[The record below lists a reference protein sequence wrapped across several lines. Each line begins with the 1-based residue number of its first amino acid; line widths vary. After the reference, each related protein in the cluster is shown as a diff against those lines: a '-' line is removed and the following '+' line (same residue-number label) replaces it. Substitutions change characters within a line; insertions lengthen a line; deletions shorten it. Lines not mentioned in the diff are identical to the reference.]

1 MLFKNSKKISLL
13 IVLIFL
19 TLFGCSRSGPQLA
32 KDPDRGAKFDV
43 EVISPKNTGKNLRD
57 SASKFSEEQTALSKL
72 SEEERSSQK
81 RRSNLYGSKNNEGV
95 KASGGPLKVV
105 DLNLEI
111 KNLETIPITLKMDEI
126 NIRAAL
132 KLFAS
137 LVNRNI
143 IIGEEVD
150 GTISLD
156 FDNVKWGSAVYAVLD
171 MKNLVMEAD
180 YSSKLLRVHTKE
192 KYVQLEKDKIDTT
205 KIRHKNF
212 SSLNDGSDV
221 SIDLSDPNN
230 ASQKN
235 SAVFKIYY
243 QTSKDMAAK
252 IKELISK
259 DDPDGEPKIVEDD
272 KNNQIVV
279 NATERQLSK
288 IESILDTFDV
298 KKKQILIEAYIVNAK
313 DTFERKLGA
322 RVGANYVNPSTG
334 SSGNTTEQISGI
346 AGSAAG
352 TTDTSGAGLSA
363 SGLALG
369 TTAGSLA
376 DFSFSGT
383 SGIGIIG
390 RLGMARLKV
399 EINALEAEGLTETI
413 SNPKIYAM
421 DGEDANMT
429 QGQQIPYTV
438 AGGSNIASS
447 TQFVNANLNLKVKP
461 KIIGNGKILLE
472 IDLVNDS
479 VSGTTSPP
487 PIDKQNFKSKITI
500 DDKSIA
506 VLGGV
511 YTTTKGQSIARTPLL
526 GELPVIGNL
535 FKSDKKQDDKTQLLV
550 FITATII

>member
-1 MLFKNSKKISLL
+1 MFFLNSKKISFL
-13 IVLIFL
+13 ILFIFL

-57 SASKFSEEQTALSKL
+57 GAIKFGEEQTALSKL
-72 SEEERSSQK
+72 NEDEKSIQK
-81 RRSNLYGSKNNEGV
+81 RRSNLYGGKNNEGF
-95 KASGGPLKVV
+95 KTSASPLKVI
-105 DLNLEI
+105 DLNSEI
-111 KNLETIPITLKMDEI
+111 KNLESIPITLKMDEI

-221 SIDLSDPNN
+221 SVDLTDPNN
-230 ASQKN
+230 SSQKN

-334 SSGNTTEQISGI
+334 SSNTVEQISGI
-346 AGSAAG
+346 QGSAGG
-352 TTDTSGAGLSA
+352 TTETSGAGLSA
-363 SGLALG
+363 SGIALG

-472 IDLVNDS
+472 VDLVNDS

>member
-1 MLFKNSKKISLL
+1 MFFKNTKKISFIFLF
-13 IVLIFL
+13 IFL

-57 SASKFSEEQTALSKL
+57 SANKFAEEQSVLSKL

-95 KASGGPLKVV
+95 KTSGGPLKVV

-322 RVGANYVNPSTG
+322 RVGANYVNASTG
-334 SSGNTTEQISGI
+334 GGGNTTEQISGI

-421 DGEDANMT
+421 DGEEANMT
-429 QGQQIPYTV
+429 QGQQIAYTV
-438 AGGSNIASS
+438 AGGANIASS

-472 IDLVNDS
+472 VDLVNDS
-479 VSGTTSPP
+479 VAGTTSPP

-511 YTTTKGQSIARTPLL
+511 YTTTKGETIARTPLL
-526 GELPVIGNL
+526 GELPIIGNL

-550 FITATII
+550 FITAIII

>member
-57 SASKFSEEQTALSKL
+57 SANKFAEEQSLLSKL

-171 MKNLVMEAD
+171 IKNLVMEAD

-212 SSLNDGSDV
+212 SSLNDGSDI
-221 SIDLSDPNN
+221 SIDLTDPNN

-243 QTSKDMAAK
+243 QTSKDMATK

-334 SSGNTTEQISGI
+334 SGGKTTEQISGI

-421 DGEDANMT
+421 DGEEANMT
-429 QGQQIPYTV
+429 QGQQIAYTV
-438 AGGSNIASS
+438 AGGANIASS

-472 IDLVNDS
+472 VDLVNDS
-479 VSGTTSPP
+479 VAGTTSPP

-511 YTTTKGQSIARTPLL
+511 YTTTKGETIARTPLL
-526 GELPVIGNL
+526 GELPIIGNL

-550 FITATII
+550 FITAIII

>member
-1 MLFKNSKKISLL
+1 MFFLNSKKISFL
-13 IVLIFL
+13 ILFIFL

-57 SASKFSEEQTALSKL
+57 GAIKFGEEQTALSKL
-72 SEEERSSQK
+72 NEDEKSTQK
-81 RRSNLYGSKNNEGV
+81 RRSNLYGGKNNEGL
-95 KASGGPLKVV
+95 KTSASPLKVI
-105 DLNLEI
+105 DLNSEI
-111 KNLETIPITLKMDEI
+111 KNLESIPITLKMDEI

-221 SIDLSDPNN
+221 SIDLTDPNN
-230 ASQKN
+230 ASEKN

-322 RVGANYVNPSTG
+322 RVGANYVNPSTK
-334 SSGNTTEQISGI
+334 STNTTEQISGI
-346 AGSAAG
+346 VGSAAG

-363 SGLALG
+363 SGIALG

>member
-13 IVLIFL
+13 TVLIFL

-57 SASKFSEEQTALSKL
+57 SANKFAEEQSVLSKL
-72 SEEERSSQK
+72 SEDERSSQK

-322 RVGANYVNPSTG
+322 RVGANYVNASTG
-334 SSGNTTEQISGI
+334 SGGKTTEQISGI

-421 DGEDANMT
+421 DGEEANMT
-429 QGQQIPYTV
+429 QGQQIAYTV
-438 AGGSNIASS
+438 AGGANIASS

-472 IDLVNDS
+472 VDLVNDS
-479 VSGTTSPP
+479 VAGTTSPP

-511 YTTTKGQSIARTPLL
+511 YTTTKGESIARTPLL
-526 GELPVIGNL
+526 GELPIIGNL

-550 FITATII
+550 FITAIII

>member
-1 MLFKNSKKISLL
+1 MLFINSKKISLF

-57 SASKFSEEQTALSKL
+57 SASKFGEEQTALSKL
-72 SEEERSSQK
+72 NEEERSSQK
-81 RRSNLYGSKNNEGV
+81 RRSNLYGNKNNEGV

-334 SSGNTTEQISGI
+334 SSNTVEQISGI
-346 AGSAAG
+346 QGSAGG
-352 TTDTSGAGLSA
+352 TTETSGAGLSA
-363 SGLALG
+363 SGIALG

-438 AGGSNIASS
+438 DGGANIASS

-472 IDLVNDS
+472 VDLVNDS
-479 VSGTTSPP
+479 VAGTTSPP

>member
-1 MLFKNSKKISLL
+1 MFFKNTKKISFIFLF
-13 IVLIFL
+13 IFL

-57 SASKFSEEQTALSKL
+57 SASKFGEEQSALSKL
-72 SEEERSSQK
+72 NEEERSTQR
-81 RRSNLYGSKNNEGV
+81 RRSNLYGGKNNEGV
-95 KASGGPLKVV
+95 KSQGGPLKVV

-111 KNLETIPITLKMDEI
+111 KNLETVPITLKMDEI

-221 SIDLSDPNN
+221 SIDLTDPNN

-322 RVGANYVNPSTG
+322 RVCANYVNPSTG
-334 SSGNTTEQISGI
+334 SSNTVEQISGI
-346 AGSAAG
+346 QGSAAG

-363 SGLALG
+363 SGIALG

-399 EINALEAEGLTETI
+399 
-413 SNPKIYAM
+413 
-421 DGEDANMT
+421 
-429 QGQQIPYTV
+429 
-438 AGGSNIASS
+438 
-447 TQFVNANLNLKVKP
+447 
-461 KIIGNGKILLE
+461 
-472 IDLVNDS
+472 
-479 VSGTTSPP
+479 
-487 PIDKQNFKSKITI
+487 
-500 DDKSIA
+500 
-506 VLGGV
+506 
-511 YTTTKGQSIARTPLL
+511 
-526 GELPVIGNL
+526 
-535 FKSDKKQDDKTQLLV
+535 
-550 FITATII
+550 

>member
-1 MLFKNSKKISLL
+1 
-13 IVLIFL
+13 
-19 TLFGCSRSGPQLA
+19 
-32 KDPDRGAKFDV
+32 
-43 EVISPKNTGKNLRD
+43 
-57 SASKFSEEQTALSKL
+57 
-72 SEEERSSQK
+72 
-81 RRSNLYGSKNNEGV
+81 
-95 KASGGPLKVV
+95 
-105 DLNLEI
+105 
-111 KNLETIPITLKMDEI
+111 MDEI

-221 SIDLSDPNN
+221 SIDLTDPNN

-438 AGGSNIASS
+438 AGGANIASS

-472 IDLVNDS
+472 VDLVNDS
-479 VSGTTSPP
+479 VAGTTSPP

>member
-57 SASKFSEEQTALSKL
+57 SANKFAEEQSLLSKL

-171 MKNLVMEAD
+171 IKNLVMEAD

-212 SSLNDGSDV
+212 SSLNDGSDI
-221 SIDLSDPNN
+221 SIDLTDPNN

-243 QTSKDMAAK
+243 QTSKDMATK

-322 RVGANYVNPSTG
+322 RVGANYVNASTG
-334 SSGNTTEQISGI
+334 SGGKTTEQISGI

-421 DGEDANMT
+421 DGEEANMT
-429 QGQQIPYTV
+429 QGQQIAYTV
-438 AGGSNIASS
+438 AGGANIASS

-472 IDLVNDS
+472 VDLVNDS
-479 VSGTTSPP
+479 VAGTTSPP

-511 YTTTKGQSIARTPLL
+511 YTTTKGETIARTPLL
-526 GELPVIGNL
+526 GELPIIGNL

-550 FITATII
+550 FITAIII

>member
-1 MLFKNSKKISLL
+1 MFFKNTKKISLL
-13 IVLIFL
+13 TVLIFL

-57 SASKFSEEQTALSKL
+57 SANKFAEEQSLLSKL

-171 MKNLVMEAD
+171 IKNLVMEAD

-212 SSLNDGSDV
+212 SSLNDGSDI
-221 SIDLSDPNN
+221 SIDLTDPNN

-334 SSGNTTEQISGI
+334 SGGKTTEQISGI

-421 DGEDANMT
+421 DGEEANMT
-429 QGQQIPYTV
+429 QGQQIAYTV
-438 AGGSNIASS
+438 AGGANIASS

-472 IDLVNDS
+472 VDLVNDS
-479 VSGTTSPP
+479 VAGTTSPP

-511 YTTTKGQSIARTPLL
+511 YTTTKGESIARTPLL
-526 GELPVIGNL
+526 GELPIIGNL

-550 FITATII
+550 FITAIII

>member
-1 MLFKNSKKISLL
+1 MFFFNSKKISF
-13 IVLIFL
+13 IVLFVFL
-19 TLFGCSRSGPQLA
+19 ALFGCSRSGPELA
-32 KDPDRGAKFDV
+32 KDPDRGAKFNA

-57 SASKFSEEQTALSKL
+57 SSNKFADEQSALSKL
-72 SEEERSSQK
+72 SEEERSTQK
-81 RRSNLYGSKNNEGV
+81 RRSNLYGGKNNEGV
-95 KASGGPLKVV
+95 KNPSGPLKVI

-334 SSGNTTEQISGI
+334 NVNTTEQISGI

-352 TTDTSGAGLSA
+352 TTDTSGAGLTA
-363 SGLALG
+363 SGIALG
-369 TTAGSLA
+369 TSAGSLA

-399 EINALEAEGLTETI
+399 EINALEAEGITETI

-438 AGGSNIASS
+438 AGGANIASS

-472 IDLVNDS
+472 VDLVNDS
-479 VSGTTSPP
+479 VAGTTSPP

-526 GELPVIGNL
+526 GELPIIGNL
-535 FKSDKKQDDKTQLLV
+535 FKSDRKQDDKTQLLV

>member
-1 MLFKNSKKISLL
+1 MFFLNSKKISL
-13 IVLIFL
+13 IVLFIFL

-57 SASKFSEEQTALSKL
+57 SANKFAEEQSVLSKL

-81 RRSNLYGSKNNEGV
+81 RRSNLYGSKSNEGV
-95 KASGGPLKVV
+95 KTSGGPLKVV

-221 SIDLSDPNN
+221 SIDLTDPNN

-334 SSGNTTEQISGI
+334 SSNTVEQISGI
-346 AGSAAG
+346 QGSAGG
-352 TTDTSGAGLSA
+352 TTETSGAGLSA
-363 SGLALG
+363 SGIALG

-421 DGEDANMT
+421 DGEEANMT
-429 QGQQIPYTV
+429 QGQQIAYTV
-438 AGGSNIASS
+438 AGGANIASS

-472 IDLVNDS
+472 VDLVNDS
-479 VSGTTSPP
+479 VAGTTSPP

-511 YTTTKGQSIARTPLL
+511 YTTTKGETIARTPLL
-526 GELPVIGNL
+526 GELPIIGNL

-550 FITATII
+550 FITAIII

>member
-1 MLFKNSKKISLL
+1 MFFKNTKNISFIFLF
-13 IVLIFL
+13 IFL

-57 SASKFSEEQTALSKL
+57 SASKFGEEQSALSKL
-72 SEEERSSQK
+72 NEEERSTQR
-81 RRSNLYGSKNNEGV
+81 RRSNLYGGKNNEGV
-95 KASGGPLKVV
+95 KSQGGPLKVV

-111 KNLETIPITLKMDEI
+111 KNLETVPITLKMDEI

-221 SIDLSDPNN
+221 SIDLTDPNN

-334 SSGNTTEQISGI
+334 SSNTVEQISGI
-346 AGSAAG
+346 QGSAAG

-363 SGLALG
+363 SGIALG

-438 AGGSNIASS
+438 AGGANIASS

-479 VSGTTSPP
+479 VSGNTSPP

>member
-479 VSGTTSPP
+479 VSGNTSPP

>member
-13 IVLIFL
+13 TVLIFL

-57 SASKFSEEQTALSKL
+57 SASKFGEEQTALSKL

-126 NIRAAL
+126 NIRSAL

-334 SSGNTTEQISGI
+334 SSNTVEQISGI
-346 AGSAAG
+346 QGSAGG
-352 TTDTSGAGLSA
+352 TTETSGAGLSA
-363 SGLALG
+363 SGIALG

-421 DGEDANMT
+421 DGEEANMT
-429 QGQQIPYTV
+429 QGQQIAYTV
-438 AGGSNIASS
+438 AGGANIASS

-472 IDLVNDS
+472 VDLVNDS
-479 VSGTTSPP
+479 VAGTTSPP

-511 YTTTKGQSIARTPLL
+511 YTTTKGESIARTPLL
-526 GELPVIGNL
+526 GELPIIGNL

-550 FITATII
+550 FITAIII

>member
-57 SASKFSEEQTALSKL
+57 SANKFAEEQSLLSKL

-171 MKNLVMEAD
+171 IKNLVMEAD

-221 SIDLSDPNN
+221 SIDLTDPNN

-243 QTSKDMAAK
+243 QTSKDMATK

-334 SSGNTTEQISGI
+334 SGGKTTEQISGI

-421 DGEDANMT
+421 DGEEANMT
-429 QGQQIPYTV
+429 QGQQIAYTV
-438 AGGSNIASS
+438 AGGANIASS

-479 VSGTTSPP
+479 VAGTTSPP

-511 YTTTKGQSIARTPLL
+511 YTTTKGETIARTPLL
-526 GELPVIGNL
+526 GELPIIGNL

-550 FITATII
+550 FITAIII

>member
-1 MLFKNSKKISLL
+1 MFFFNSKKISF
-13 IVLIFL
+13 IVLFVFL
-19 TLFGCSRSGPQLA
+19 ALFGCSRSGPELA
-32 KDPDRGAKFDV
+32 KDPDRGAKFNA

-57 SASKFSEEQTALSKL
+57 SSNKFVDEQSALSKL
-72 SEEERSSQK
+72 SEEERSTQK
-81 RRSNLYGSKNNEGV
+81 RRSNLYGGKNNEGV
-95 KASGGPLKVV
+95 KNPSGPLKVI

-334 SSGNTTEQISGI
+334 NVNTTEQISGI

-352 TTDTSGAGLSA
+352 TTDTSGAGLTA
-363 SGLALG
+363 SGIALG
-369 TTAGSLA
+369 TSAGSLA

-399 EINALEAEGLTETI
+399 EINALEAEGITETI

-438 AGGSNIASS
+438 AGGANIASS

-472 IDLVNDS
+472 VDLVNDS
-479 VSGTTSPP
+479 VAGTTSPP

-526 GELPVIGNL
+526 GELPIIGNL
-535 FKSDKKQDDKTQLLV
+535 FKSDRKQDDKTQLLV

>member
-1 MLFKNSKKISLL
+1 
-13 IVLIFL
+13 
-19 TLFGCSRSGPQLA
+19 
-32 KDPDRGAKFDV
+32 
-43 EVISPKNTGKNLRD
+43 
-57 SASKFSEEQTALSKL
+57 
-72 SEEERSSQK
+72 
-81 RRSNLYGSKNNEGV
+81 
-95 KASGGPLKVV
+95 
-105 DLNLEI
+105 
-111 KNLETIPITLKMDEI
+111 
-126 NIRAAL
+126 
-132 KLFAS
+132 
-137 LVNRNI
+137 
-143 IIGEEVD
+143 
-150 GTISLD
+150 
-156 FDNVKWGSAVYAVLD
+156 
-171 MKNLVMEAD
+171 
-180 YSSKLLRVHTKE
+180 
-192 KYVQLEKDKIDTT
+192 
-205 KIRHKNF
+205 
-212 SSLNDGSDV
+212 
-221 SIDLSDPNN
+221 
-230 ASQKN
+230 
-235 SAVFKIYY
+235 
-243 QTSKDMAAK
+243 MAAK

-259 DDPDGEPKIVEDD
+259 DDSDGEPKIVEDD

-322 RVGANYVNPSTG
+322 RVGANYVNASTG

-421 DGEDANMT
+421 DGEEANMT
-429 QGQQIPYTV
+429 QGQQIAYTV
-438 AGGSNIASS
+438 AGGANIASS

-472 IDLVNDS
+472 VDLVNDS
-479 VSGTTSPP
+479 VAGTTSPP

-511 YTTTKGQSIARTPLL
+511 YTTTKGESIARTPLL
-526 GELPVIGNL
+526 GELPIIGNL

-550 FITATII
+550 FITAIII

>member
-13 IVLIFL
+13 TVLIFL

-57 SASKFSEEQTALSKL
+57 SANKFAEEQSVLSKL
-72 SEEERSSQK
+72 SEDERSSQK

-322 RVGANYVNPSTG
+322 RVGANYVNASTG

-421 DGEDANMT
+421 DGEEANMT
-429 QGQQIPYTV
+429 QGQQIAYTV
-438 AGGSNIASS
+438 AGGANIASS

-472 IDLVNDS
+472 VDLVNDS
-479 VSGTTSPP
+479 VAGTTSPP

-511 YTTTKGQSIARTPLL
+511 YTTTKGESIARTPLL
-526 GELPVIGNL
+526 GELPIIGNL

-550 FITATII
+550 FITAIII

>member
-1 MLFKNSKKISLL
+1 MFFLNSKKISL
-13 IVLIFL
+13 IVLFIFL
-19 TLFGCSRSGPQLA
+19 TLFGCSRSGQQLA
-32 KDPDRGAKFDV
+32 QDPDRGAKFDA

-57 SASKFSEEQTALSKL
+57 GAIKFGEEQTALSKL
-72 SEEERSSQK
+72 NEDERSTQK
-81 RRSNLYGSKNNEGV
+81 RRSNLYGGKNNEGF
-95 KASGGPLKVV
+95 KTSGSPLKVI
-105 DLNLEI
+105 DLNSEI
-111 KNLETIPITLKMDEI
+111 KNLESIPITLKMDEI

-221 SIDLSDPNN
+221 SVDLTDPNN

-322 RVGANYVNPSTG
+322 RVGANYVNPSTK
-334 SSGNTTEQISGI
+334 STNTVEQISGI
-346 AGSAAG
+346 QGSAGG
-352 TTDTSGAGLSA
+352 TTETSGAGLSA
-363 SGLALG
+363 SGIALG

>member
-57 SASKFSEEQTALSKL
+57 SANKFAEEQSLLSKL

-171 MKNLVMEAD
+171 IKNLVMEAD

-212 SSLNDGSDV
+212 SSLNDGSDI
-221 SIDLSDPNN
+221 SIDLTDPNN

-243 QTSKDMAAK
+243 QTSKDMATK

-334 SSGNTTEQISGI
+334 SGGKTTEQISGI

-352 TTDTSGAGLSA
+352 ITDTSGAGLSA
-363 SGLALG
+363 SGLTLG

-421 DGEDANMT
+421 DGEEANMT
-429 QGQQIPYTV
+429 QGQQIAYTV
-438 AGGSNIASS
+438 AGGANIASS

-472 IDLVNDS
+472 VDLVNDS
-479 VSGTTSPP
+479 VAGTTSPP

-511 YTTTKGQSIARTPLL
+511 YTTTKGETIARTPLL
-526 GELPVIGNL
+526 GELPIIGNL

-550 FITATII
+550 FITAIII

>member
-57 SASKFSEEQTALSKL
+57 SANKFAEEQSVLSKL

-322 RVGANYVNPSTG
+322 RVGANYVNASTG

-421 DGEDANMT
+421 DGEEANMT

-438 AGGSNIASS
+438 AGGANIASS

>member
-1 MLFKNSKKISLL
+1 MFFNSKKISFL
-13 IVLIFL
+13 VLFVFL
-19 TLFGCSRSGPQLA
+19 TLLGCSRSGPQLA
-32 KDPDRGAKFDV
+32 KENPDRGAKFEA

-57 SASKFSEEQTALSKL
+57 SANKFSQEQSALSKL
-72 SEEERSSQK
+72 NDEEKFTQK

-95 KASGGPLKVV
+95 KGLGGPLKVV
-105 DLNLEI
+105 DLNSEI
-111 KNLETIPITLKMDEI
+111 KNLESIPITLKMDEI

-221 SIDLSDPNN
+221 SIDLTDPNN
-230 ASQKN
+230 ASEKN

-259 DDPDGEPKIVEDD
+259 DDPDGDPKIVEDD

-322 RVGANYVNPSTG
+322 RVGANYVNPSTK
-334 SSGNTTEQISGI
+334 STNTTEQISGI
-346 AGSAAG
+346 VGSAAG
-352 TTDTSGAGLSA
+352 TTETSGAGLSA
-363 SGLALG
+363 SGIALG

>member
-1 MLFKNSKKISLL
+1 MFFLNSKKISL
-13 IVLIFL
+13 IVLFIFL

-57 SASKFSEEQTALSKL
+57 NANKFAEEQSVLSKL

-81 RRSNLYGSKNNEGV
+81 RRSNLYGSKSNEGV
-95 KASGGPLKVV
+95 KTSGGLLKVV

-180 YSSKLLRVHTKE
+180 YSSKLLRVHTKD

-221 SIDLSDPNN
+221 SLDLTDPNN

-334 SSGNTTEQISGI
+334 SSNTVEQISGI
-346 AGSAAG
+346 QGSAGG
-352 TTDTSGAGLSA
+352 TTETSGAGLSA
-363 SGLALG
+363 SGIALG

-421 DGEDANMT
+421 DGEEANMT
-429 QGQQIPYTV
+429 QGQQIAYTV
-438 AGGSNIASS
+438 AGGANIASS

-472 IDLVNDS
+472 VDLVNDS
-479 VSGTTSPP
+479 VAGTTSPP

-511 YTTTKGQSIARTPLL
+511 YTTTKGETIARTPLL
-526 GELPVIGNL
+526 GELPIIGNL

-550 FITATII
+550 FITAIII